1 MSAADGFQDGGVGMW
16 VLLAYLAAALPLVWG
31 FGVLQLVALI
41 RWNRGVHR
49 LAGPASKRDAAGLLE
64 ETGTGRGVLAE
75 TLGSAARSHVEGEAP
90 ESIMTSV
97 SDTLHHRLAANHPA
111 KAVLTA
117 LVLALSIPAPLALGI
132 LFRSLG
138 QLGGLVALS
147 EADPGSKCGLLE
159 QALRAA
165 DVPFWLSLLVVAVL
179 VVPALVA
186 VFMELVALR
195 AKRRR
200 DDVLRLVERLLGIST
215 RPATGAMPG
224 VVAFLFTLVLA
235 GAVGW
240 VLTGPPVRNLAA
252 VVLHGSCLP
261 VLDHGRIE
269 IPVHASG
276 AAPFEQGTLVLVAM
290 DDILVDGARVTDLD
304 AGALGAAASGDGA
317 SVAPL
322 ARMLEEKDEWVRALC
337 DRSPD
342 GQACETPVLV
352 AMDRGIPLAT
362 ASAVLA
368 TARRSWDRGV
378 FLVVRTE
385 DPPAA
390 PVRFADMLAAVQG
403 FPSLR
408 CVSVCPYGLVE
419 VGDVI
424 GDPATSGKDMLDG
437 RDDGTFGAFVDGL
450 GGTSISVVLP

>member
-1 MSAADGFQDGGVGMW
+1 MSLVDGFGEAGVGTW

-49 LAGPASKRDAAGLLE
+49 LAGLASKRDAAGLLDE
-64 ETGTGRGVLAE
+64 AGNGRGVLAE
-75 TLGSAARSHVEGEAP
+75 ALGSAARSHIEGEAP
-90 ESIMTSV
+90 ESIMTSAG
-97 SDTLHHRLAANHPA
+97 DTLHHRLAANHPA
-111 KAVLTA
+111 KAVLA
-117 LVLALSIPAPLALGI
+117 ALALALAVPAPLALGV
-132 LFRSLG
+132 LFRCTG
-138 QLGGLVALS
+138 QVLALS
-147 EADPGSKCGLLE
+147 ALGSAAPASRCALLE
-159 QALRAA
+159 QALRTA
-165 DVPFWLSLLVVAVL
+165 DLPFWLSLVVVAVL
-179 VVPALVA
+179 VVPAMIA

-200 DDVLRLVERLLGIST
+200 DDVLRLVEMLLGIST
-215 RPATGAMPG
+215 RPATGAVPG

-240 VLTGPPVRNLAA
+240 VMTGPPVRNLAA

-261 VLDHGRIE
+261 VLDLGRIE
-269 IPVHASG
+269 IPVHAGG
-276 AAPFEQGTLVLVAM
+276 AAGFEQGALVLVTM
-290 DDILVDGARVTDLD
+290 DDILVDGVRVTDLD

-317 SVAPL
+317 AVAPL
-322 ARMLEEKDEWVRALC
+322 SEMLEEKDRWVRELC
-337 DRSPD
+337 DGSPD
-342 GQACETPVLV
+342 GQGCETPVLV

-378 FLVVRTE
+378 FLVLRTE

-390 PVRFADMLAAVQG
+390 PPRFADMLAAVQD

-424 GDPATSGKDMLDG
+424 GDPASSGKDMLDG
-437 RDDGTFGAFVDGL
+437 RADGTFGAFVDGL
-450 GGTSISVVLP
+450 CGTSISVVPP